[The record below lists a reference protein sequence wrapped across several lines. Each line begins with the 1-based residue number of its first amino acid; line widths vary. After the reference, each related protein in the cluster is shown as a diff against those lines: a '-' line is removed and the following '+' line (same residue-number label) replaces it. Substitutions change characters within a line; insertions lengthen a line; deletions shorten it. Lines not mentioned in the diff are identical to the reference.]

1 MEIVEGLFEVVKQ
14 IPMPSVIDDV
24 ADVITIA
31 IIFSL
36 TVVLSYLST
45 RVIVSQTSVAAGR

>member
-14 IPMPSVIDDV
+14 IPMPSIIDDV
-24 ADVITIA
+24 ADVVTIA

-45 RVIVSQTSVAAGR
+45 RVIVSQMSVAAGR